1 MTNFKLEELLP
12 EKFEIFKSQI
22 PDLKISSA
30 LATDNPFKP
39 LLKHLENHA
48 SSGNL
53 FKAIA
58 VLLLSYL
65 TLIVVIALCQKHP
78 SAPAMLLLLLP
89 VYGVTFL
96 SWRKSPL
103 APYSL
108 AQILLP
114 FRVYPLLSKAF
125 KQARSVDDKIEIAAQ
140 KPVNL
145 VLFNKFFFKGNL
157 GCLKRICSPE
167 EMNLERVKR
176 VINRI
181 FTDRVIIFYS
191 LAAFLIA
198 YYQIAFYLNEGAY
211 NQHSN
216 WQNFVNDLTF
226 VQGTF
231 GPKIFPSFF
240 LISLLAINFI
250 LYSGNIFLPSEIC
263 RILKFA
269 LGKPQSKFAKY
280 IYLPL
285 FKLIYLIAVIIF
297 LLFAFSLVPGL
308 YASEMTSP
316 NGIVIIA
323 VFLAIFVIIRYS
335 FIFLTSMLRKLSLIV
350 NRFYHN

>member
-12 EKFEIFKSQI
+12 EKFDSFKNKI
-22 PDLKISSA
+22 PDLKISET
-30 LATDNPFKP
+30 LATGNPLKP
-39 LLKHLENHA
+39 LLKHMENHEG
-48 SSGNL
+48 SGNL
-53 FKAIA
+53 FKAITI
-58 VLLLSYL
+58 LLLSYL
-65 TLIVVIALCQKHP
+65 TFMVVIALSQKHP

-125 KQARSVDDKIEIAAQ
+125 KQARSSDDKIEIAAQ
-140 KPVNL
+140 KPVSI
-145 VLFNKFFFKGNL
+145 VLFKKFFFKGNL

-167 EMNLERVKR
+167 EVNLERVKR
-176 VINRI
+176 VVNRI

-191 LAAFLIA
+191 LAVFLVV

-226 VQGTF
+226 AQGAF

-240 LISLLAINFI
+240 LLSLLAVNFI
-250 LYSGNIFLPSEIC
+250 LYSGNIFLPAENR

-269 LGKPQSKFAKY
+269 LGEPQNKFAKY
-280 IYLPL
+280 IYIPFL
-285 FKLIYLIAVIIF
+285 KLIYLIAVIIF
-297 LLFAFSLVPGL
+297 LLLGASFVPGL

-323 VFLAIFVIIRYS
+323 VFLATFVIIRYS